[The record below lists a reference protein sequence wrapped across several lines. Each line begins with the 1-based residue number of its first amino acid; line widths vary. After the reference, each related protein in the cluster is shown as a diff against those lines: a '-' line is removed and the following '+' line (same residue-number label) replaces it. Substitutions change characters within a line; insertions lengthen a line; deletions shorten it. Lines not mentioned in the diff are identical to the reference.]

1 MLLRE
6 KWLGIPAWKPK
17 TLGAFCP
24 RATVW
29 KCLSVQMEKVAS
41 LWRESPWV
49 HLELFQRM
57 RCTKSLCDQEK
68 TTPGSS
74 QEMKG
79 FLQMIVQNAP
89 ALNFSSPEHPAP
101 LTGMGV
107 WRDYPTRMEL
117 FLFITCFP
125 PSFQTPFCLCNS
137 KVSVSNPILVFS
149 IQDSHCHETAWP
161 SSQGARSRSAFTAA
175 LKAKCCGRASPG
187 CTSPGPYPHLP
198 HTTGLKTP
206 NNDLIRL
213 ELLLEPIFCTKVVS
227 ALFLNNF
234 WQILFFSFVMK
245 TQSSKPGLT
254 ETWQTNSASV
264 LNYHYP

>member
-6 KWLGIPAWKPK
+6 NWLGIPAWKPK

-24 RATVW
+24 CATVW
-29 KCLSVQMEKVAS
+29 KCLSVRMEKVAS

-68 TTPGSS
+68 TTQGSS
-74 QEMKG
+74 QEIKG
-79 FLQMIVQNAP
+79 FLQIIVQNAA
-89 ALNFSSPEHPAP
+89 ALNFSSPQHPAP

-107 WRDYPTRMEL
+107 WRDYPTRREL
-117 FLFITCFP
+117 LFFIICFP
-125 PSFQTPFCLCNS
+125 PSFLFAFVTAKL
-137 KVSVSNPILVFS
+137 VSVIPFWFSVFRIL
-149 IQDSHCHETAWP
+149 TAMKQPDLLHKVPEAEVHLQQHWKQNAVAEHP
-161 SSQGARSRSAFTAA
+161 
-175 LKAKCCGRASPG
+175 PG
-187 CTSPGPYPHLP
+187 CTSTGPYPHLP

-213 ELLLEPIFCTKVVS
+213 EFLLEPIFCTKVVS